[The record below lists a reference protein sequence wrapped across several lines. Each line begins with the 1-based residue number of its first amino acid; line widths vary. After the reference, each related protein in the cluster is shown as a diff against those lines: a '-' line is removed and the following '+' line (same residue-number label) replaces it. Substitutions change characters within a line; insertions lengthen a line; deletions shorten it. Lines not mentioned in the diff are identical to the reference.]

1 MRTINRIL
9 NYVTVFVFFL
19 AISSFSNLQAQ
30 TFDAKDMDGT
40 WERNDGMRLS
50 ISGTAVFAE
59 GSKAMIFNVGG
70 SGWPESAAH
79 YNYKFQDIKHK
90 GGNTWTASNYKY
102 SQQKQTVFSSGNS
115 IFLMSKDKS
124 EFTCDGYTYYRKS
137 LVH

>member
-1 MRTINRIL
+1 MRTTKQIL
-9 NYVTVFVFFL
+9 NCITAFVIFL
-19 AISSFSNLQAQ
+19 ATSSFYKAHAQ
-30 TFDAKDMDGT
+30 SFDAKDMDGI

-50 ISGTAVFAE
+50 ISGTAIFAE

-90 GGNTWTASNYKY
+90 VNNTWTASNYKY
-102 SQQKQTVFSSGNS
+102 SQQKKTVFSSGNS
-115 IFLMSKDKS
+115 IFIMSNDKA

-137 LVH
+137 LIK